1 MAKSSAVNHARPVLD
16 VFSTRLGWMAM
27 RGTPEGLSA
36 LTFGHQDAESALAAL
51 NETGEHLN
59 KNASWV
65 KEARDL
71 LKAFSRGDEVN
82 LSTIPLDLTHRSPFE
97 QRVRQQL
104 LSVNYGQ
111 TISYKELA
119 EASGSPK
126 AARAVGTIMAKNPIP
141 LVIPCH
147 RVLGSGGK
155 LGGYSAPSGLDMK
168 RALLKME
175 SRDQKS
181 KVL

>member
-1 MAKSSAVNHARPVLD
+1 MVNPSAQVLD
-16 VFSTRLGWMAM
+16 VFSTQLGWMAI
-27 RGTPEGLSA
+27 RGTPTGLSA
-36 LTFGHQDAESALAAL
+36 LTFGHDNAESALAAL
-51 NETGEHLN
+51 NETGEGLN
-59 KNASWV
+59 KRGDWV
-65 KEARDL
+65 KGTRDL
-71 LKAFSRGDEVN
+71 LKAFSRGEEVD
-82 LSTIPLDLTHRSPFE
+82 LSEIPLDLTHRSPFE

-104 LSVNYGQ
+104 LSVSYGQ

-147 RVLGSGGK
+147 RVLGSGGR

-175 SRDQKS
+175 RRIAQS
-181 KVL
+181 